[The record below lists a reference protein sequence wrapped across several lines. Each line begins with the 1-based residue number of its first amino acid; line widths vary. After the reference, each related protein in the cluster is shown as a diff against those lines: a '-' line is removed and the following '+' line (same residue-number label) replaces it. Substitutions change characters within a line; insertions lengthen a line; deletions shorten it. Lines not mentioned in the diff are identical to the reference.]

1 MDPEKA
7 SVWGSF
13 KQKTKPLLQNFSIRR
28 KGFSKKVD
36 LRKRHVLD
44 HRMSVSVPD
53 MVHVGSS
60 PQDGRAC
67 LDALDPAVA
76 FFSNSSTLLGTS
88 LLDNCSTPKD
98 MMMQEKRR
106 TWAAEELV
114 HTEICVTETEEV
126 TYTSVSDVRVE
137 SYESCSADVQPQGEE
152 LSPETAV
159 EKPEPDKNESIDLES
174 SQFFEDR
181 PLYDESGDSLGS
193 LPSSTAMYLLSV
205 HLKNGRNLVV
215 RDRSGTSDP
224 YVKFKMDGKT
234 IYKSKIVYKNLNP
247 LWDEQFVV
255 PVKDLNKKLYIKVYD
270 RDLTTDDFMGSA
282 VLSLSDLQMNRTVES
297 TLKLDDPNSLEEDMG
312 VVVLDVSLS
321 LKQGDVK
328 RNGYTNGSW
337 FLCITIIGPRKKG
350 DHISVARLTLE
361 NFAGSPPCSS
371 EPQLKWTSRRKRNSL
386 KSSFLHSVRLSD
398 SLRKSQL
405 WNGVVGITLLE
416 GKGLHEEGIA
426 ETYTRFKLGDQKYK
440 SKSLCKSANPQWRE
454 KFDFHYFSDRVT
466 MLEIEVWGKDT
477 KRHEYCYGICK
488 VDLTTLPHEQK
499 NRLELPLE
507 NSQGSVLVLVT
518 VNACTEVSISDLYA
532 CPLEDPTEREQ
543 MVQRYCLKNSL
554 QDLKDIGF
562 LQVKVMKATD
572 LLAAD
577 FGGKSDPFCMLELN
591 NDRLQTHTVY
601 KNLNPEWNKVF
612 TFSVKDIHDVL
623 EVTVFDEDGD
633 KSPDFLGKVAIPLLS
648 IRNGQQMAYVLKNK
662 DLGTVSKGIIYLEMD
677 VIFNPEYMDLNDDDD
692 DEDEKESEKKGL
704 IEKIHMVQ
712 DIVVTVQNVLEA
724 IASFGERIKN
734 TFNWTVPFLS
744 TLACLVLAA
753 ATMLLYFIPLRY
765 IILIWGINKFTKK
778 LRNPDAINNNELL
791 DFLSRV
797 PSDVQKVQYRELK
810 PYSSHSP
817 IRKKRIAT

>member
-1 MDPEKA
+1 
-7 SVWGSF
+7 
-13 KQKTKPLLQNFSIRR
+13 
-28 KGFSKKVD
+28 
-36 LRKRHVLD
+36 
-44 HRMSVSVPD
+44 
-53 MVHVGSS
+53 
-60 PQDGRAC
+60 
-67 LDALDPAVA
+67 
-76 FFSNSSTLLGTS
+76 
-88 LLDNCSTPKD
+88 
-98 MMMQEKRR
+98 
-106 TWAAEELV
+106 
-114 HTEICVTETEEV
+114 
-126 TYTSVSDVRVE
+126 
-137 SYESCSADVQPQGEE
+137 
-152 LSPETAV
+152 
-159 EKPEPDKNESIDLES
+159 
-174 SQFFEDR
+174 
-181 PLYDESGDSLGS
+181 ESGDSLGS

-328 RNGYTNGSW
+328 RN
-337 FLCITIIGPRKKG
+337 
-350 DHISVARLTLE
+350 
-361 NFAGSPPCSS
+361 
-371 EPQLKWTSRRKRNSL
+371 KWTSRRKRNSL

-677 VIFNPEYMDLNDDDD
+677 VIFNPVKSNIFPFKKKRKRKFIKDCRRLKKKIQNLFVDSFKTCLLSVWSTVLHFSQCIQGWEGKNYKRFLKWNISSWDFYVYHSEKELFLLILFLDFVPLHPQSSSSHLSRNEYMDLNDDDD